1 MDKDGLGR
9 GILSVCGRKVK
20 READKMRRIPLKK
33 QLLRSVFVITAV
45 WLLICAGYLL
55 FMQRKEIV
63 ADRGE
68 KLVLLNEVEQLTKN
82 EDGSN
87 PAQAE
92 IEELRETLKEDT
104 PEGKRSYT
112 IQVTVT
118 CGVIIFF
125 YMLFIFFYLYRK
137 MLAPFQKLEQ
147 YAGELAKGNL
157 DVSLDY
163 ERTNFFGAFT
173 WAFDHMRE
181 ELIRARKREEY
192 AIQENKTIIATL
204 SHDIKTPIASIRAYA
219 EALEANLESGYEKR
233 QQYASVILKKC
244 DEVTGLTNDL
254 VLHSLSELEHL
265 EIEKQQIQMDTV
277 LEEICRDF
285 AYEEVVLD
293 TPFPRAELCLD
304 EKRLAQ
310 VIENLL
316 NNARKYAPGTKIEV
330 SAQIRD
336 GKYEIHVRDH
346 GKGIL
351 PQDMP
356 FICEKFYRGK
366 NTGDAPGSGLGLY
379 IVTYILKRMDGE
391 LKLRNHADGL
401 DAVVTFELADAPGE
415 NFR

>member
-1 MDKDGLGR
+1 
-9 GILSVCGRKVK
+9 
-20 READKMRRIPLKK
+20 
-33 QLLRSVFVITAV
+33 
-45 WLLICAGYLL
+45 
-55 FMQRKEIV
+55 
-63 ADRGE
+63 
-68 KLVLLNEVEQLTKN
+68 
-82 EDGSN
+82 
-87 PAQAE
+87 
-92 IEELRETLKEDT
+92 
-104 PEGKRSYT
+104 
-112 IQVTVT
+112 
-118 CGVIIFF
+118 
-125 YMLFIFFYLYRK
+125 
-137 MLAPFQKLEQ
+137 
-147 YAGELAKGNL
+147 
-157 DVSLDY
+157 
-163 ERTNFFGAFT
+163 
-173 WAFDHMRE
+173 
-181 ELIRARKREEY
+181 
-192 AIQENKTIIATL
+192 
-204 SHDIKTPIASIRAYA
+204 
-219 EALEANLESGYEKR
+219 
-233 QQYASVILKKC
+233 
-244 DEVTGLTNDL
+244 
-254 VLHSLSELEHL
+254 
-265 EIEKQQIQMDTV
+265 MDTV

-401 DAVVTFELADAPGE
+401 DAVVTFELADVPGE
-415 NFR
+415 KIR